1 MSLFPPSVTSTVL
14 YNLLTVFEILSFR
27 GMPSLSKRF
36 WRKPTRRGKAGSK
49 KNPAEACFQ
58 PCLYCGCPILA
69 CLHKHKGEKG
79 SLSAEYLL
87 WFVLFGCQLR
97 GLHLFILFKS
107 RPTVRQDKVY
117 DYDAAKT
124 LKKALVLDGGCN
136 EGFYF
141 GYHAVHYRHYC
152 SEIQPEFCPDL
163 ANRYLSQ
170 YTCEEEE
177 ANEEKLNRILESLVS
192 VFSVYLNDFL

>member
-1 MSLFPPSVTSTVL
+1 MVVKKIQQRHASSRAFTVAAPSWRACINRRERREAYQQNIFCVFP
-14 YNLLTVFEILSFR
+14 VF
-27 GMPSLSKRF
+27 
-36 WRKPTRRGKAGSK
+36 
-49 KNPAEACFQ
+49 N
-58 PCLYCGCPILA
+58 
-69 CLHKHKGEKG
+69 
-79 SLSAEYLL
+79 
-87 WFVLFGCQLR
+87 CQLR

-136 EGFYF
+136 EGFYI
-141 GYHAVHYRHYC
+141 GYHAVHCR
-152 SEIQPEFCPDL
+152 PDL
-163 ANRYLSQ
+163 GNRYLSQ
-170 YTCEEEE
+170 YTCEEKE